1 MTIAHQVVALNASTP
16 TLISIPSA
24 NEAAY
29 ESKVSLSIQNLD
41 SSIIVYLGSSSVTTS
56 SYGFALLAG
65 QAYTIDLLASDQL
78 YAIAA
83 SGTPNVAVLAAE
95 V

>member
-1 MTIAHQVVALNASTP
+1 MAIATQIVAVSSSTP
-16 TLISIPSA
+16 TLVSIPQA
-24 NEAAY
+24 NEAPY
-29 ESKVSLSIQNLD
+29 EVKSSFSIQNLD
-41 SSIIVYLGSSSVTTS
+41 SSITVYLGGSSVTS
-56 SYGFALLAG
+56 SNFGYQLLPGAD
-65 QAYTIDLLASDQL
+65 YTGDFLPSDQL